1 MSTCYVSSTVLMAV
15 DTVAIRHR
23 AEIRHSLNKT
33 QNIPFLM
40 ELIKQSIFQ
49 LVTNAMEKIAA
60 SHDAEVGISLLWLL
74 SLMFA
79 NEQTE
84 AAESLRN

>member
-1 MSTCYVSSTVLMAV
+1 MAV

-33 QNIPFLM
+33 QNIPSLM

-60 SHDAEVGISLLWLL
+60 
-74 SLMFA
+74 
-79 NEQTE
+79 
-84 AAESLRN
+84 